1 MENIHFDYQ
10 LRNVD
15 GSESHSAV
23 ILPQTGYILPQPSFN
38 IVSPLSS
45 GTSTYAHQ
53 PLYPRTVHFPL
64 SYAGYSDPRANEMNL
79 TYSPVQ
85 SVFSLN
91 PSSVEVMEKDYQIV
105 TYEELEKLLPEPKP
119 TGRVELGLLP
129 NGCAYAPKTASREN
143 YLLFASK
150 YSYILYFTHHYFS
163 RENLCRDQTFLNM
176 LVDRLILPIEKLIKA
191 PRLAALNTTHE
202 EVEQALLGSKIVC
215 VEDMNAG
222 MRGVRRI
229 DGYPGLSMN
238 PDTSTHMQPDS
249 GISAFDTSQN
259 LTSLMASFSIQPPC
273 FADERIA
280 GNPQPV
286 VVMRSPGS
294 EKLRP
299 DTFMNRPGH
308 GSLEMNKEAS
318 QTSAL
323 IQNSVSTVP
332 GSQNQLPVP
341 ILLPICDTDNSSSGQ
356 FEYINAPGYSMS
368 SCRDMTSWALQ
379 QSSKQY
385 NAYPRIAQF
394 LVPHSANQLGSV
406 GQYKGQSSALNFHSG
421 TTMTGADNARS
432 GEIRN
437 VTVLSVPRQTHL
449 PNYLIRQTANVTESY
464 SASLP
469 VPRTSNTNQPL
480 NFAVAAAL
488 ASLGAN
494 TSSSVNQ
501 QQRAH
506 QPHYFSNELLT
517 NSSNISQIGVNS
529 QRPSNPLLDH
539 FHAVA
544 AMSTVAQH
552 HRLSPV
558 YFPNSINQTNPFNMS
573 PRYHCLCTTPRRN
586 CLYKP
591 HFNGTLFSAY
601 NKMLYIPCKLIL
613 ISRYIML
620 EAMNHRR

>member
-1 MENIHFDYQ
+1 
-10 LRNVD
+10 
-15 GSESHSAV
+15 
-23 ILPQTGYILPQPSFN
+23 
-38 IVSPLSS
+38 
-45 GTSTYAHQ
+45 
-53 PLYPRTVHFPL
+53 
-64 SYAGYSDPRANEMNL
+64 
-79 TYSPVQ
+79 
-85 SVFSLN
+85 
-91 PSSVEVMEKDYQIV
+91 
-105 TYEELEKLLPEPKP
+105 
-119 TGRVELGLLP
+119 
-129 NGCAYAPKTASREN
+129 
-143 YLLFASK
+143 
-150 YSYILYFTHHYFS
+150 
-163 RENLCRDQTFLNM
+163 
-176 LVDRLILPIEKLIKA
+176 
-191 PRLAALNTTHE
+191 
-202 EVEQALLGSKIVC
+202 
-215 VEDMNAG
+215 
-222 MRGVRRI
+222 
-229 DGYPGLSMN
+229 MN

-249 GISAFDTSQN
+249 
-259 LTSLMASFSIQPPC
+259 
-273 FADERIA
+273 
-280 GNPQPV
+280 
-286 VVMRSPGS
+286 GS

-573 PRYHCLCTTPRRN
+573 PPVPLPMYYATPQLPLQAPLQRNPFQRLQQNALYPMQTYTHQSIHNVGSHEPSEIMKSDSKRGLQVSNLTQHTNNFIYPLLLQPPVHIQQNKSPTTNLNVTGLRIHYSSQSTKGSFNPVEIAPVPITFAVINTNGNISNTDTSVSKGISTSSTYSESKISFPITSATVTDLTGNASFKIENHSSDSGAAVSLAAVSSAENPGCTITSDNHADKTLKPIDKATSPGSVHDSEDSVSSGIGDMTATSTGDNDSRNNSSCTLTEVTHNPNCGYLRNKCLTQVKEKTT
-586 CLYKP
+586 
-591 HFNGTLFSAY
+591 GT
-601 NKMLYIPCKLIL
+601 
-613 ISRYIML
+613 
-620 EAMNHRR
+620 